1 MVTFELV
8 FLSVH
13 YTPAPR
19 LMQRFRPNC
28 TTLHTGKAWAV
39 RHCIC
44 KMGEMPEVTL
54 ATSYDDLLHSV
65 EIAVDKQ
72 LVPSAKYV
80 WNEDVE
86 PCFED
91 ADAARDQ
98 RLSPQDDPLLFLQ
111 GVPFLDPDQEIG
123 VPAVDAVPTTSA
135 AIQDHET
142 ASREEPEGDPFEA
155 FPLRQ
160 FLVPLTEPRAEVKK
174 QARGLGPPCQ
184 YHSWRNLQT
193 KFGLQP
199 RRGKLRAKPRWK
211 RKAHLAEIEKK
222 KQEKEARAA
231 ARKQALAAE
240 VAAQVAV
247 MRASNESAVAERE
260 AAVEIRENRVYERE
274 CDATKTYKAAHALM
288 NAVQQALMNDMSIG
302 LIGPA
307 PGA

>member
-1 MVTFELV
+1 MD
-8 FLSVH
+8 
-13 YTPAPR
+13 
-19 LMQRFRPNC
+19 
-28 TTLHTGKAWAV
+28 
-39 RHCIC
+39 
-44 KMGEMPEVTL
+44 EMPEVTL

-86 PCFED
+86 SCFED

-135 AIQDHET
+135 TIHDHET

-174 QARGLGPPCQ
+174 QAPGLGPPCQ
-184 YHSWRNLQT
+184 YHSWQKLQT
-193 KFGLQP
+193 ESVLEP
-199 RRGKLRAKPRWK
+199 RRGKPRAKPRWK
-211 RKAHLAEIEKK
+211 RKAHLAAIEKK
-222 KQEKEARAA
+222 KQEKEARSA

-260 AAVEIRENRVYERE
+260 AAVEIRENGVYERE
-274 CDATKTYKAAHALM
+274 CDATKTYKAAQVYQALM
-288 NAVQQALMNDMSIG
+288 NAVRQALMNDMSVSLMG
-302 LIGPA
+302 